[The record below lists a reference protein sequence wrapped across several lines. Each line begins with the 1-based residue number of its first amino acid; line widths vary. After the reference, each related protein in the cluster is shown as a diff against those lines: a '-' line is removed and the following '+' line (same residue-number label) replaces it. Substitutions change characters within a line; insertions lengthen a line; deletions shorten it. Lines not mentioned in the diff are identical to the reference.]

1 MNRARCAPEAAV
13 LQETVVPI
21 LIVGIV
27 FSFTAIMVATI
38 FYALHRGRQLRH
50 ETIRLALEK
59 GQVLPPELLRDAEA
73 ARRPRTDLSRGV
85 ILLALGAGTS
95 LFLWTLGIRSWGAGL
110 ILVALGLGYA
120 VSHLLTSG
128 ERGAARSEPPP
139 AR

>member
-1 MNRARCAPEAAV
+1 M

-21 LIVGIV
+21 VIIGIV
-27 FSFTAIMVATI
+27 FSFSAIMVATI
-38 FYALHRGRQLRH
+38 FYARHRGRQLRH

-59 GQVLPPELLRDAEA
+59 GQALPPELLRDAEA

-110 ILVALGLGYA
+110 ILVALGLGYV
-120 VSHLLTSG
+120 VSHLLTRTG
-128 ERGAARSEPPP
+128 RETATAEAPP